1 MKYKRER
8 GSMKQAA
15 YYIVLLS
22 LGFSG
27 CATTS
32 DADYADRNNLDS
44 ARSRCVQL
52 ARTMKRLY
60 WLLAIVALFGCARV
74 LAVREIPE
82 INLGEANFFRTIEAH
97 TDAPIVSGNR
107 IEILLNGDETF
118 PMCLSIRVGISITV
132 NSSILAALLKTLR
145 NITGQSVRAH
155 C

>member
-52 ARTMKRLY
+52 ARTMGYQDIGVDSVDRDGRAEWKVRL
-60 WLLAIVALFGCARV
+60 VARKDGKDRKERCEYNAR
-74 LAVREIPE
+74 
-82 INLGEANFFRTIEAH
+82 
-97 TDAPIVSGNR
+97 TD
-107 IEILLNGDETF
+107 
-118 PMCLSIRVGISITV
+118 
-132 NSSILAALLKTLR
+132 
-145 NITGQSVRAH
+145 SVQIDD
-155 C
+155 